1 MSPFEETTL
10 VDLEEAS
17 KASSE
22 SGLSHWQ
29 EERVQKEMSARTAK
43 MQRVDAAVDAM
54 IAEK

>member
-17 KASSE
+17 KASE